1 MVLFTLEMLLGMV
14 FNNIKHFKSKVVGQL
29 KGIILHINKKKEEE
43 KAAIDPHFSGKY
55 IRWKQSLL
63 IALIS

>member
-29 KGIILHINKKKEEE
+29 KGIILHINKKRRRKSSNRSSFQWQVHKIEAE
-43 KAAIDPHFSGKY
+43 PTHSFN
-55 IRWKQSLL
+55 
-63 IALIS
+63 